1 VIRPEQLET
10 PVEIVEAIFRRVG
23 ARTTR
28 ETSSLMRNAMFYHCQ
43 TNVRIQQPLPDSG
56 LSAYGRGCVKTSAR
70 FHTVVFTSAFES
82 VKKQIEGV
90 QKTAHT

>member
-43 TNVRIQQPLPDSG
+43 TNVRIQQPLPDS
-56 LSAYGRGCVKTSAR
+56 